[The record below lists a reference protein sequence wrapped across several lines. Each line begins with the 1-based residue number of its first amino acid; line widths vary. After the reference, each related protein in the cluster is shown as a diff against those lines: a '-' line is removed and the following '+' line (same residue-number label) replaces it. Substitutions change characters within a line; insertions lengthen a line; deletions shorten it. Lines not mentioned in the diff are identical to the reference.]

1 MNRLTIIG
9 RMVRNPEQRATQNG
23 TQVCTFTVAVNR
35 KKKTEGAEPE
45 ADFFKVTAWR
55 GLAEIFGRY
64 LQKGY
69 RVAVIGPVGLE
80 EWQGRDGQ
88 NRAQMAITAEDV
100 EILTSKAEANQDR
113 QNAVNEWNQKVNEL
127 ERKEEQYRQ
136 QERKA
141 IQNEP
146 PKYVEVDLGDDLP
159 F

>member
-55 GLAEIFGRY
+55 GLAEICGRY

-69 RVAVIGPVGLE
+69 RVAVTGPVGLE
-80 EWQGRDGQ
+80 QWQGQDGQ

>member
-9 RMVRNPEQRATQNG
+9 RMVRNPEQRVTQNG

-35 KKKTEGAEPE
+35 RPKEGEEPQ

-55 GLAEIFGRY
+55 KLAEVCGRY
-64 LQKGY
+64 LQKGF
-69 RVAVIGPVGLE
+69 RVAVTGPVGLE
-80 EWQGRDGQ
+80 EWQGKDGQ

-100 EILTSKAEANQDR
+100 EILTSKAEANQER
-113 QNAVNEWNQKVNEL
+113 QTAVDEWNQKVNEL
-127 ERKEEQYRQ
+127 ERKEAQYQ
-136 QERKA
+136 KEEREA

-146 PKYVEVDLGDDLP
+146 PQYVVVDDDDLP

>member
-9 RMVRNPEQRATQNG
+9 RMVRNPEQRTTQNG

-35 KKKTEGAEPE
+35 RPKEGEEPQ

-55 GLAEIFGRY
+55 KLAEVCGRY
-64 LQKGY
+64 LQKGF
-69 RVAVIGPVGLE
+69 RVAVTGPVGLE
-80 EWQGRDGQ
+80 QWQGQDGQ

-100 EILTSKAEANQDR
+100 EILTSKTEANSDLMTAQAD
-113 QNAVNEWNQKVNEL
+113 
-127 ERKEEQYRQ
+127 RKEEQYRK
-136 QERKA
+136 QEREA

>member
-1 MNRLTIIG
+1 MNKLYVIGRLT
-9 RMVRNPEQRATQNG
+9 RNPEQRTTQSG
-23 TQVCTFTVAVNR
+23 LQVCTFTVAVNR
-35 KKKTEGAEPE
+35 RQKEGEEPQ

-55 GLAEIFGRY
+55 KLAEVCGRY

-69 RVAVIGPVGLE
+69 RVAVTGPVGLE
-80 EWQGRDGQ
+80 QWQGQDGQ
-88 NRAQMAITAEDV
+88 NKAQMTITAEDV
-100 EILTSKAEANQDR
+100 EILTSKAEANQER
-113 QNAVNEWNQKVNEL
+113 QTAVDEWNQKVNEL

>member
-35 KKKTEGAEPE
+35 KKKAEDAEPE

-55 GLAEIFGRY
+55 KLAEVCGRY
-64 LQKGY
+64 LQKGF
-69 RVAVIGPVGLE
+69 RVAVTGPVGLE
-80 EWQGRDGQ
+80 QWQGQDGQ

-100 EILTSKAEANQDR
+100 EILTSKNEANQER
-113 QNAVNEWNQKVNEL
+113 QTAVDEWNQKVNEL
-127 ERKEEQYRQ
+127 ERKEAQYRKE
-136 QERKA
+136 EREA

-146 PKYVEVDLGDDLP
+146 PQYVEVDNSELP